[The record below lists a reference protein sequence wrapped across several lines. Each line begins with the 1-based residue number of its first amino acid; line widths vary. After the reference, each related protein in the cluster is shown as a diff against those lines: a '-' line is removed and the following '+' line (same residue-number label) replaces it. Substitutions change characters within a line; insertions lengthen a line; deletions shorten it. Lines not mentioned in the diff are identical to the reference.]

1 MLRRKLRVLEVP
13 RTHSGLYL
21 ERKKMMNDKQFENKV
36 NRDVENAKND
46 LATLG
51 DDSITGLNR
60 KIEQLTDD
68 TKKSVDA
75 AAKTVNKAVGQGLN
89 QYNAKL
95 QEFAD
100 KVPGDFGKKAAGY
113 PWVTMTIS
121 LIFGLLLG
129 VLLKPGRQ
137 PAG

>member
-1 MLRRKLRVLEVP
+1 
-13 RTHSGLYL
+13 
-21 ERKKMMNDKQFENKV
+21 MMNDKQFENKV